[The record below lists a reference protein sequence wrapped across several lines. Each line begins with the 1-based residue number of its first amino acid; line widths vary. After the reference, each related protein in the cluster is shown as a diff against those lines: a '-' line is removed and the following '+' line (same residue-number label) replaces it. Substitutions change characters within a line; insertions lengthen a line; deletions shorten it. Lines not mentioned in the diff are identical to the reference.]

1 MKKRTNT
8 RDWRNLPVEK
18 WNATTFREYLKYL
31 HLEKFGI
38 PYVPK
43 NYAVEGR
50 MLKRTWEEYGKLA
63 TKRFIEK
70 CFEIY
75 RPTPNYPGVN
85 FGFMYSYMRGSVM
98 PRVLK
103 EIQIEKTEEQYEQQE
118 IMFTNFDFSRYF
130 R

>member
-1 MKKRTNT
+1 MKKSNT
-8 RDWRNLPVEK
+8 KDWRNLEIER

-75 RPTPNYPGVN
+75 RPTQNYPGVN

-103 EIQIEKTEEQYEQQE
+103 ELKAEEYERQVEHQE
-118 IMFTNFDFSRYF
+118 NTLTNFDFSRYF